1 MVQNL
6 LVGLIV
12 VVAAAYA
19 LWILMPAH
27 MRRAG
32 AAALAAMAR
41 RCGLGE
47 QESQQLRATLAS
59 HSSCGVCDGCKGC
72 ARPAESVMRR
82 PGGRGASRPE

>member
-6 LVGLIV
+6 VVGLIV

-19 LWILMPAH
+19 LWIMMPAR

-32 AAALAAMAR
+32 AASLAAMAR

-47 QESQQLRATLAS
+47 QESQQLRAALAS
-59 HSSCGVCDGCKGC
+59 HSSCGECDGCKGC
-72 ARPAESVMRR
+72 PRPAESIVMRQ
-82 PGGRGASRPE
+82 PGGRGE